1 MIGCRVAVLFFFL
14 IFAIHVDAQIQGV
27 VTDGN
32 GEALPFV
39 NIYFEGSLSGTTTND
54 NGYYQIELSET
65 GSHTLVFK
73 YIGFR
78 TKKQVMVIDRFPYTL
93 NVALEEESVQ
103 LAEVQVSANDNPAN
117 RIIRNAIAKRK
128 EYRKKRASYTADFYS
143 KGLIRIKDAPKR
155 ILGQDLG
162 DMGGGLDSTRSGII
176 YLSETISK
184 IAVDKNDYKEKILA
198 SKVSGDDNGFSF
210 NNASDVDFSYYNN
223 TVEFGNQLV
232 SPIADNAFSYYRYRL
247 IGTFYD
253 DQNNLINQIAVTP
266 KRPKDRVFTGTLY
279 IVEDYWA
286 IYASDFK
293 VTGEQT
299 QIVPVD
305 TLVLKQDF
313 NYSKQYDLWVKVLQ
327 STDFSYNIF
336 GVKGNGR
343 FTAAYKNY
351 DLQPNF
357 GKKAFTNEV
366 LSFAE
371 ASNKKD
377 SVFWGAERPVPLT
390 QEETED
396 YREKD
401 SLQIIRKSQKYLD
414 SVDVKGN
421 RFSLGSLFFGYTR
434 KNTFK
439 EKSFSVSA
447 PLTSILFNT
456 VQGWYGRI
464 GLDYTK
470 RSKEKGTRLAIGT
483 KLEYGDSDRR
493 FRPIGEISY
502 RFDNFSRPFLRLRG
516 GNQVAQFNG
525 NNPITAFGNTITSL
539 FFENNFAKFY
549 EKNFVDA
556 FYSREVVNG
565 IYLYLGLA
573 FEERKPLFN
582 TTGQVILGDN
592 EEPYTSNNPLAPNDF
607 NNAAISTH
615 NIWKFSATARIRFGQ
630 KYLSYPDGKFSY
642 SEDRFPTLFLGYEK
656 GFASSVSQNNFD
668 QIKLRLIQDFN
679 IADKGEFAYNLR
691 AGAFVNGDDIS
702 FVDYRHFNGNRTR
715 ITRNNYLDAF
725 FLLPY
730 YDLST
735 NRSYLEG
742 HVEHNFKG
750 YIMGKIP
757 LLKKL
762 NSHLIVSAKYLST
775 NGNRPYTEYGISL
788 GNLGWK
794 KFRFLRLGYVLSHF
808 QGVTERGFNMGIQ
821 F

>member
-1 MIGCRVAVLFFFL
+1 MIGRSVVFPLFLLFFT
-14 IFAIHVDAQIQGV
+14 VYSEAQVQGV
-27 VTDGN
+27 VTDKN
-32 GEALPFV
+32 GAPLPFV

-54 NGYYQIELSET
+54 NGYYQIALSET
-65 GSHTLVFK
+65 GTHTLVFK
-73 YIGFR
+73 YLGFR
-78 TKKQVMVIDRFPYTL
+78 AQKKSITVDSFPYTL
-93 NVALEEESVQ
+93 NVTLEEESVQ
-103 LAEVQVSANDNPAN
+103 LSEVQVSAKDNPAN

-128 EYRKKRASYTADFYS
+128 EYRKKMESYKADFYS
-143 KGLIRIKDAPKR
+143 KGIISIKDAPKR

-162 DMGGGLDSTRSGII
+162 DYGGGLDSTRSGII

-184 IAVDKNDYKEKILA
+184 IAVDKNDYKEKIMA

-210 NNASDVDFSYYNN
+210 NNASDVNFSYYNN

-232 SPIADNAFSYYRYRL
+232 SPIADNAFSYYRFKL
-247 IGTFYD
+247 LGTFYD
-253 DQNNLINQIAVTP
+253 DRNNLINQIAVIP
-266 KRPKDRVFTGTLY
+266 KRAKDRVFRGTLY
-279 IVEDYWA
+279 IVEDSWA

-313 NYSKQYDLWVKVLQ
+313 NYSKEYDLWVKVLQ
-327 STDFSYNIF
+327 SIDFSYNILGF
-336 GVKGNGR
+336 KGNGR

-351 DLQPNF
+351 DLEPNF
-357 GKKAFTNEV
+357 GKKDFTNEV

-377 SVFWGAERPVPLT
+377 SVFWAEVRPVPLT
-390 QEETED
+390 LEEVTD

-401 SLQIIRKSQKYLD
+401 SIQVIRKSQKYLD
-414 SVDVKGN
+414 SVDAKGN
-421 RFSLGSLFFGYTR
+421 RFTFGSLLFGYTR
-434 KNTFK
+434 ENTFK
-439 EKSFSVSA
+439 EKSFSVSS
-447 PLTSILFNT
+447 PLSTLLFNT
-456 VQGWYGRI
+456 VQGWYGRL
-464 GLDYTK
+464 GLNYTK
-470 RSKEKGTRLAIGT
+470 RSKEKGTRLGIGT

-493 FRPIGEISY
+493 FRPTGEISY
-502 RFDNFSRPFLRLRG
+502 RFNNFSRPFLRIRG
-516 GNQVAQFNG
+516 GNEVAQFNA

-549 EKNFVDA
+549 EKNFADI
-556 FYSREVVNG
+556 FYSRELFNG
-565 IYLYLGLA
+565 VYLNIALG

-582 TTGQVILGDN
+582 TTDYVILGDN
-592 EEPYTSNNPLAPNDF
+592 ETPYTSNNPLAPDDF
-607 NNAAISTH
+607 ENAAIDPHT
-615 NIWKFSATARIRFGQ
+615 IWKFSMTTRIRFGQ
-630 KYLSYPDGKFSY
+630 KYLSFPDGKFSY

-656 GFASSVSQNNFD
+656 GFASSVSGNNFD
-668 QIKLRLIQDFN
+668 QVKFRLVQDFDV
-679 IADKGEFAYNLR
+679 ADKGEFAYNIR
-691 AGAFVNGDDIS
+691 GGAFIGSDNIS

-735 NRSYLEG
+735 DKAYLEG

-757 LLKKL
+757 LLNKL
-762 NSHLIVSAKYLST
+762 NSHLILSGKLLST
-775 NGNRPYTEYGISL
+775 EENRPYSEFGISL

-794 KFRFLRLGYVLSHF
+794 KFRFLRLGYVLGHF
-808 QGVTERGFNMGIQ
+808 QGVTEEGFNIGIQ